1 MSRKCF
7 SLNLAYLR
15 SFLKISIVKISSP
28 FFEVYNEPVR
38 QIALDSQRF
47 GANTF
52 RLYGGHE
59 RQLRLRDG
67 LLRERL
73 YMLRSERRIAEYKRE
88 SVNKSIAQLKA
99 ADDLNNSLEQLELES
114 LAWQKQ
120 IFRVIGEILKVEEER
135 VRIRLTWLNGE
146 LWDFCNL
153 KWFAINSGLGKYC
166 SFFRLTLQ
174 TIRSLKTQ
182 RVT

>member
-1 MSRKCF
+1 M
-7 SLNLAYLR
+7 
-15 SFLKISIVKISSP
+15 
-28 FFEVYNEPVR
+28 R
-38 QIALDSQRF
+38 QIGHDSHQF

-67 LLRERL
+67 QLRERL
-73 YMLRSERRIAEYKRE
+73 YMLRSDRRIAEYKRE

-99 ADDLNNSLEQLELES
+99 GDDLSDSLERLEIES

-135 VRIRLTWLNGE
+135 VRIRLTWLNGK
-146 LWDFCNL
+146 FIVC
-153 KWFAINSGLGKYC
+153 KNSFLIE
-166 SFFRLTLQ
+166 T
-174 TIRSLKTQ
+174 
-182 RVT
+182 